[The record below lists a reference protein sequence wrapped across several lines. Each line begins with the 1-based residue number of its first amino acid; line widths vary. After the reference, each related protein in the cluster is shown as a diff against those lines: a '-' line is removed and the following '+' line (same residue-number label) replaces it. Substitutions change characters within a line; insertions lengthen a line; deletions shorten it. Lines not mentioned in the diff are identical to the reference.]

1 MGKSASN
8 IYATNLLNAGV
19 ERVDIKAYILFNN
32 TAIPITQRIT
42 MQIKFMAAVLT
53 GLFVIS
59 NSVIA
64 EECSSR
70 SEDSVF
76 IMDCLSARYKAA
88 DQELNE
94 IYSEAMKSLSSDGKK
109 KLKES
114 QEAWLKYR
122 DASLEFITEVNR
134 NTGSTGNFIIEGYR
148 AVLVKKRA
156 SELKYILSG
165 PDANPAEW

>member
-1 MGKSASN
+1 
-8 IYATNLLNAGV
+8 
-19 ERVDIKAYILFNN
+19 
-32 TAIPITQRIT
+32 

-88 DQELNE
+88 DQELNV
-94 IYSEAMKSLSSDGKK
+94 IYSEAMKALSSDGKK

-114 QEAWLKYR
+114 QEAWLNYR
-122 DASLEFITEVNR
+122 DASLALKMCIR
-134 NTGSTGNFIIEGYR
+134 DR
-148 AVLVKKRA
+148 AESGHVAQWRSPVRA
-156 SELKYILSG
+156 MRPHQTTDAADPDWALSG
-165 PDANPAEW
+165 

>member
-1 MGKSASN
+1 
-8 IYATNLLNAGV
+8 
-19 ERVDIKAYILFNN
+19 
-32 TAIPITQRIT
+32 
-42 MQIKFMAAVLT
+42 MQIKFMAALFT

-64 EECSSR
+64 EECNSR
-70 SEDSVF
+70 LENSVF

-88 DQELNE
+88 DQELNA
-94 IYSEAMKSLSSDGKK
+94 IYSEAMKSKSLSSDGKE

-122 DASLEFITEVNR
+122 DASLAFITEVNR
-134 NTGSTGNFIIEGYR
+134 KTGSTGNFIIEDYR
-148 AVLVKKRA
+148 ATLVKKRA

-165 PDANPAEW
+165 PDAGPA